1 MASTTSSTSIR
12 MSGLVSGLDTDS
24 IVKNLMKAESAPLNK
39 LLQKK
44 QTEEWQRDQ
53 YREMN
58 ALLLDLRSAT
68 SNMKLQGTFQ
78 KKVMASN
85 DESVATA
92 KQKGFPSASTYNVN
106 VTKLPKAAEAASVKF
121 TTKLADG
128 SEKMGKDFTITLSS
142 VDPNASSDPDDSEDG
157 DTTST
162 VGQPV
167 AIKISAEDTIA
178 DVIARINAVSAQ
190 TGIKANYLED
200 DKSIT
205 LTNNAAAG
213 NSAIYVGTSD
223 PDTASKLGI
232 IKGNTVDGWDED
244 SNVFSKAGKAAEP
257 GSVKI
262 NGITYNVASSTFTF
276 DGIEFNLKKEGLA
289 KINVKQ
295 DEDAIFNAIKTY
307 VDKYNDV
314 IDKLNSKISET
325 KYRDYQPL
333 LDEEKQAMTD
343 KQVEQWED
351 KAKSGLLRQDPILS
365 GLLSQMRTALSS
377 DVAGTG
383 DDKHNN
389 LSEIGITT
397 GSYYENGKL
406 YIDETKLRQAISENG
421 TAVMDLFTKT
431 STSTDS
437 ATKYSESGLAQR
449 LYDQINNAMT
459 KITDKAGSAA
469 ALTDNSVLGKDLT
482 SIAKQISDWQARLQ
496 DIEDRY
502 WKKFTAMET
511 AMSKANSQSSW
522 LTQQLG

>member
-78 KKVMASN
+78 KKVMASDN
-85 DESVATA
+85 DSIATA

-106 VTKLPKAAEAASVKF
+106 VKTLPKAAEAASVKF
-121 TTKLADG
+121 TTKMTGDT
-128 SEKMGKDFTITLSS
+128 MGQDFSFTISPVDASDADSASKS
-142 VDPNASSDPDDSEDG
+142 VKIQVSAS
-157 DTTST
+157 DTMN
-162 VGQPV
+162 
-167 AIKISAEDTIA
+167 
-178 DVIARINAVSAQ
+178 DVIAKINAASST
-190 TGIKANYLED
+190 TGIKANYLAD

-205 LTNNAAAG
+205 LTTAAAG
-213 NSAIYVGTSD
+213 
-223 PDTASKLGI
+223 DTAAVFIDTDDAAATSLLGMT
-232 IKGNTVDGWDED
+232 KGNTNTGWG
-244 SNVFSKAGKAAEP
+244 SSSTAAYKKSAAAEP
-257 GSVKI
+257 GSVEI
-262 NGITYNVASSTFTF
+262 NGIPYSVASSTFTF
-276 DGIEFNLKKEGLA
+276 DGVEFNLKNTGST
-289 KINVKQ
+289 KIDVKQ

-351 KAKSGLLRQDPILS
+351 KAKSGLLKQDPILS